1 MPEREI
7 HQMRI
12 VLEQKLSEIYT
23 LKQITQFAY
32 TGQLPMTIGNK
43 DETSNDFPHQW
54 NTVAKH
60 IKNMKI

>member
-1 MPEREI
+1 
-7 HQMRI
+7 MRF

-32 TGQLPMTIGNK
+32 KGRLPMTIGNK

-54 NTVAKH
+54 NMVAKH
-60 IKNMKI
+60 IKIMTI